1 MGVSVIY
8 RIFLWLAVLFLA
20 GCDGPEKDL
29 RWRQNQ
35 LQQTLNTSVY
45 NYTDSNVTEVYFKFA
60 NLPFKIEEAAYAGPV
75 YFRNASQTTM
85 DNGQT
90 VYYSSSACCFYWD
103 KSVQPPVS
111 LRVVW
116 QVVYDLDLFEG
127 ESGRFDHRASRAAA
141 PGSRW
146 CELVVPVR
154 APYPAQFDN
163 LRLHFLRDGAVVAL
177 VGDGKLEQPL
187 PSAEVAVHAMTLPK
201 GSHCQ
206 HEIDNPWYGIPRKPH
221 RE

>member
-1 MGVSVIY
+1 MRHSLF
-8 RIFLWLAVLFLA
+8 FLLAVLFLA
-20 GCDGPEKDL
+20 GCDVSEKDL
-29 RWRQNQ
+29 RWRQNHV
-35 LQQTLNTSVY
+35 QQIVNTSVY

-103 KSVQPPVS
+103 KSAQPPVS
-111 LRVVW
+111 LRIVW

-127 ESGRFDHRASRAAA
+127 ESGRFDHRTSKAAA

-146 CELVVPVR
+146 CEQVIPVR

-163 LRLHFLRDGAVVAL
+163 LRLHFMRDGAVVAL

-187 PSAEVAVHAMTLPK
+187 SSVEVAAHATPLVK
-201 GSHCQ
+201 GKYCQ